1 MYTGRLGKSGLFA
14 FLGSARAAVG
24 SFRKI
29 GQFFDHLNF
38 EKYEPGSLYVGPIFG
53 QIFLKIDEIKI
64 RPLTPPQNHFNTLPV
79 LVADACIQ
87 EGWEKQKKKSLEDEP
102 KPLVLNHLDH
112 IIYRTASAVLL
123 SDDVMLCQ

>member
-1 MYTGRLGKSGLFA
+1 MNPKSGLFAFLGSARAAVGSFRKSGLFA

-87 EGWEKQKKKSLEDEP
+87 EGWENVP
-102 KPLVLNHLDH
+102 N
-112 IIYRTASAVLL
+112 
-123 SDDVMLCQ
+123 

>member
-1 MYTGRLGKSGLFA
+1 MKPKSGLFA

-38 EKYEPGSLYVGPIFG
+38 EKYEPGSLYVGPFLAKN
-53 QIFLKIDEIKI
+53 FLKIDEIKI

-87 EGWEKQKKKSLEDEP
+87 EGWENSQRRPRNGSKLGGGWAWRGYILLRHVIFPSFQKKKRGGGDG
-102 KPLVLNHLDH
+102 N
-112 IIYRTASAVLL
+112 I
-123 SDDVMLCQ
+123 